1 MLELHADGM
10 TKAASGPR
18 QKDRNSTSTRSVD
31 LDAERLF
38 AADLSSTRVLQRD
51 EEEELAGAV
60 CVAREH
66 LRSLLLAA
74 PALIDAALAP
84 FGHRVV
90 RPEEDFREREAVLV
104 VQFARDQHKRPKPAA
119 DLGWRKADLR
129 HWLAKAEPALT
140 QYRAVRDRMV
150 QSNIRLVNALARRYK
165 GGALPHLDL
174 VQEGVL
180 GLMRAVEKYEPSRN
194 VRFSTYATW
203 WIWQALGRSA
213 DTHGSLVRTPVHWGQ
228 LRRKVGRGDA
238 SFVDEGGAPMSRSDM
253 AAAQGLAS
261 ERFDTM
267 TRAFTFLSTSAPLR
281 EDDDRP
287 LESQLAAEGNDPQVE
302 AEQASLRHLLE
313 RALCDLPERESLIL
327 RRRFG
332 LVSTDTCSL
341 EQLGQELGVSRERV
355 RQLEAR
361 ALHKLKEGA
370 AGSAL
375 ADYLH

>member
-1 MLELHADGM
+1 MLDSHTGGVTRAD
-10 TKAASGPR
+10 SGPR
-18 QKDRNSTSTRSVD
+18 PKDRNATSTRSVD

-38 AADLSSTRVLQRD
+38 AADLSGTRVLQRD
-51 EEEELAGAV
+51 EEEELANAV
-60 CVAREH
+60 CTARER
-66 LRSLLLAA
+66 LRSLVLAA
-74 PALIDAALAP
+74 PRLIDAALAP
-84 FGHRVV
+84 YGHRVV

-104 VQFARDQHKRPKPAA
+104 VQFAREQYQRPRARP
-119 DLGWRKADLR
+119 DLGWRKPELR
-129 HWLAKAEPALT
+129 RWLAKAEPALSE
-140 QYRAVRDRMV
+140 YRVVRDRMV

-180 GLMRAVEKYEPSRN
+180 GLMRAVEKYEPARN

-238 SFVDEGGAPMSRSDM
+238 SFTDDGGAPMSRSDM
-253 AAAQGLAS
+253 AAAQGLDS

-287 LESQLAAEGNDPQVE
+287 LESQLASETNDPQTE
-302 AEQASLRHLLE
+302 AEQASLRRLLE
-313 RALCDLPERESLIL
+313 RALCDLPARESLIL

-332 LVSTDTCSL
+332 LVSPDTCSL
-341 EQLGQELGVSRERV
+341 EELGVELGVSRERV